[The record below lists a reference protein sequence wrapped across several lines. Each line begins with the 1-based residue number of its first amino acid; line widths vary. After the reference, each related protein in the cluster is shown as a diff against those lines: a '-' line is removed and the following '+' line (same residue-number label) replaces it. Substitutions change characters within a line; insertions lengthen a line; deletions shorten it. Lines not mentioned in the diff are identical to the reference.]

1 MSRKVFE
8 NSAILIVDADKSL
21 GVLFDYLKGYGFE
34 VLVAH
39 DGETVLTI
47 AAKEKPDI
55 ILLDVKI
62 PDLDGFEVCRRLK
75 ASETTEDIPVIF
87 MTSLANTVDKVRGFA
102 LGAVDYVTKPIQAE
116 EVFARVRTHL
126 TIQRLQRNLEEKNVR
141 LEQEI
146 AEREILIAELNAF
159 AHTVAHDLKNPLGVT
174 INYAQLLRGYYDK
187 MSPEDLNQ
195 SLEMIVRNG
204 QKMANIIN
212 ELLLL
217 ASIRKEEVDLRPL
230 DMARTVSEARSR
242 LKFLIEEHQAELII
256 PDEWPLALGYGP
268 WVEEIWTNYL
278 SNAIKYGGRPPR
290 VELGATPRADGM
302 IQFWVRDNGDG
313 LSSEEQ
319 TRLFAP
325 FSRLDQARARGHGLG
340 LSIVHRIVEKLSG
353 AVLVESAGQPGQGSI
368 FSFLLQ
374 ADNGVGA
381 DDGFGE
387 ANHNAAGGNHQPDN

>member
-1 MSRKVFE
+1 MSRRVFE
-8 NSAILIVDADKSL
+8 NDAILIVDADKNL

-47 AAKEKPDI
+47 AETVKPDI

-75 ASETTEDIPVIF
+75 ASETTQDIPVIF

-126 TIQRLQRNLEEKNVR
+126 TIQQLQRNLEEKNVR

-146 AEREILIAELNAF
+146 AEREILIAELDAF

-217 ASIRKEEVDLRPL
+217 ASIRKEEVDLRPI
-230 DMARTVSEARSR
+230 DMARTVAEARSR

-256 PDEWPLALGYGP
+256 PDEWPAALGYGP
-268 WVEEIWTNYL
+268 WVEEIWANYV
-278 SNAIKYGGRPPR
+278 SNAIKYGGQPPR

-313 LSSEEQ
+313 LSLEEQ
-319 TRLFAP
+319 TRLFMP
-325 FSRLDQARARGHGLG
+325 FSRLDQARAKGHGLG

-353 AVLVESAGQPGQGSI
+353 AVSVESEGRPGEGSI

-374 ADNGVGA
+374 ADNGTGTNH
-381 DDGFGE
+381 GLRE
-387 ANHNAAGGNHQPDN
+387 ANHHAAGGNL

>member
-8 NSAILIVDADKSL
+8 NSAVLIVDADKSL

-47 AAKEKPDI
+47 AETAKPDI

-75 ASETTEDIPVIF
+75 ASKTTEDIPVIF

-141 LEQEI
+141 LEREI
-146 AEREILIAELNAF
+146 AEREILIAELDAF

-187 MSPEDLNQ
+187 MSLEDLNQ

-217 ASIRKEEVDLRPL
+217 ASIRKEEVDLRPI

-242 LKFLIEEHQAELII
+242 LTFLIEEHQAELII
-256 PDEWPLALGYGP
+256 PDEWPVALGYGP
-268 WVEEIWTNYL
+268 WVEEIWANYV

-290 VELGATPRADGM
+290 VELGATSRADGM

-313 LSSEEQ
+313 LSLEEQ
-319 TRLFAP
+319 TRLFVP
-325 FSRLDQARARGHGLG
+325 FSRLDQARAKGHGLG

-353 AVLVESAGQPGQGSI
+353 AVSVESGGQSGEGSI

-374 ADNGVGA
+374 A
-381 DDGFGE
+381 
-387 ANHNAAGGNHQPDN
+387 

>member
-8 NSAILIVDADKSL
+8 NSAVLIVDADKSL

-47 AAKEKPDI
+47 AETAKPDI

-75 ASETTEDIPVIF
+75 ASKTTEDIPVIF

-141 LEQEI
+141 LEREI
-146 AEREILIAELNAF
+146 AEREILIAELDAF

-187 MSPEDLNQ
+187 MSLEDLNQ

-217 ASIRKEEVDLRPL
+217 ASIRKEEVDLRPI

-242 LKFLIEEHQAELII
+242 LTFLIEEHQAELII
-256 PDEWPLALGYGP
+256 PDEWPVALGYGP
-268 WVEEIWTNYL
+268 WVEEIWANYV

-290 VELGATPRADGM
+290 VELGATSRADGM

-313 LSSEEQ
+313 LSVEEQ
-319 TRLFAP
+319 TRLFVP
-325 FSRLDQARARGHGLG
+325 FSRLDQARAKGHGLG
-340 LSIVHRIVEKLSG
+340 LSIVHRIVERLSG
-353 AVLVESAGQPGQGSI
+353 AVSVESGGRPGEGSI

-374 ADNGVGA
+374 ADNGAGTNH
-381 DDGFGE
+381 DLRE
-387 ANHNAAGGNHQPDN
+387 ANHHAAGGNL

>member
-1 MSRKVFE
+1 MSRNVFE
-8 NSAILIVDADKSL
+8 NSAILIVDADKKL
-21 GVLFDYLKGYGFE
+21 GVLFDYLKGYGFD

-47 AAKEKPDI
+47 AETARPDI

-75 ASETTEDIPVIF
+75 ASEKTEAIPVIF

-126 TIQRLQRNLEEKNVR
+126 TIQRLQRNLEDKNMR

-146 AEREILIAELNAF
+146 AEREILIAELDAF

-174 INYAQLLRGYYDK
+174 INYGQLLRGYYDK
-187 MSPEDLNQ
+187 MSLEDLNQ

-230 DMARTVSEARSR
+230 DMARTVSEARGR
-242 LKFLIEEHQAELII
+242 LTFLIEEHQAELII
-256 PDEWPLALGYGP
+256 PAEWPVALGYGP
-268 WVEEIWTNYL
+268 WVEEIWANYL

-302 IQFWVRDNGDG
+302 VQFWVRDNGDG
-313 LSSEEQ
+313 LSVEEQ
-319 TRLFAP
+319 TRLFVP

-353 AVLVESAGQPGQGSI
+353 AVAVESEGRPGQGSI

-374 ADNGVGA
+374 AGNGVGA
-381 DDGFGE
+381 NDGLRE
-387 ANHNAAGGNHQPDN
+387 ARTSLL

>member
-8 NSAILIVDADKSL
+8 NSAVLIVDADKSL

-47 AAKEKPDI
+47 AETAKPDI

-75 ASETTEDIPVIF
+75 ASKTTEDIPVIF

-141 LEQEI
+141 LEREI
-146 AEREILIAELNAF
+146 AEREILIAELDAF

-187 MSPEDLNQ
+187 MSLEDLNQ

-217 ASIRKEEVDLRPL
+217 ASIRKEEVDLRPI

-242 LKFLIEEHQAELII
+242 LTFLIEEHQAELII
-256 PDEWPLALGYGP
+256 PDEWPVALGYGP
-268 WVEEIWTNYL
+268 WVEEIWANYV

-290 VELGATPRADGM
+290 VELGATSRADGM

-313 LSSEEQ
+313 LSVEEQ
-319 TRLFAP
+319 TRLFVP
-325 FSRLDQARARGHGLG
+325 FSRLDQARAKGHGLG
-340 LSIVHRIVEKLSG
+340 LSIVDRIVERLSG
-353 AVLVESAGQPGQGSI
+353 AVSVESGGRPGEGSI

-374 ADNGVGA
+374 ADNGAGTNH
-381 DDGFGE
+381 DLRE
-387 ANHNAAGGNHQPDN
+387 ANHHAAGGNL

>member
-1 MSRKVFE
+1 MSRRVFE
-8 NSAILIVDADKSL
+8 NDAILIVDADKNL

-47 AAKEKPDI
+47 AETAKPDI

-126 TIQRLQRNLEEKNVR
+126 TIQQLQRNLEEKNVR

-146 AEREILIAELNAF
+146 AEREILIAELDAF

-217 ASIRKEEVDLRPL
+217 ASIRKEEVDLRPI

-242 LKFLIEEHQAELII
+242 LTFLIEEHQAELII
-256 PDEWPLALGYGP
+256 PDEWPVALGYGP
-268 WVEEIWTNYL
+268 WVEEIWANYV

-290 VELGATPRADGM
+290 VELGATSRTDGM

-313 LSSEEQ
+313 LSLEEQ
-319 TRLFAP
+319 TRLFVP
-325 FSRLDQARARGHGLG
+325 FSRLDQARAKGHGLG

-353 AVLVESAGQPGQGSI
+353 AVSVESGGQPGKGSI

-374 ADNGVGA
+374 ADNGTGA
-381 DDGFGE
+381 NHGSRE
-387 ANHNAAGGNHQPDN
+387 ANHHAAGGNF

>member
-8 NSAILIVDADKSL
+8 NSAILIVDADKNL

-47 AAKEKPDI
+47 AEAAKPDI

-146 AEREILIAELNAF
+146 AEREILIAELDAF
-159 AHTVAHDLKNPLGVT
+159 GHTVAHDLKNPLGVT
-174 INYAQLLRGYYDK
+174 INYAQLLRGYYEK
-187 MSPEDLNQ
+187 MSLEDLNQ
-195 SLEMIVRNG
+195 SLEIIVRNG

-217 ASIRKEEVDLRPL
+217 ASIRKEEVDMRPI

-242 LKFLIEEHQAELII
+242 LTFLIEEHQAELII
-256 PDEWPLALGYGP
+256 PDEWPVALGYGP
-268 WVEEIWTNYL
+268 WVEEIWANYV

-290 VELGATPRADGM
+290 VELGATPRSDGM

-319 TRLFAP
+319 ARLFVP
-325 FSRLDQARARGHGLG
+325 FSRLDQARAKGHGLG
-340 LSIVHRIVEKLSG
+340 LSIVHRIVERLSG
-353 AVLVESAGQPGQGSI
+353 AVSVESGGQPGEGSI

-374 ADNGVGA
+374 ADNGTGTNH
-381 DDGFGE
+381 GLGE
-387 ANHNAAGGNHQPDN
+387 ANHHAAGGNH

>member
-8 NSAILIVDADKSL
+8 NSAVLIVDADKSL

-47 AAKEKPDI
+47 AETAKPDI

-75 ASETTEDIPVIF
+75 ASKTTEDIPVIF

-141 LEQEI
+141 LEREI
-146 AEREILIAELNAF
+146 AEREILIAELDAF

-187 MSPEDLNQ
+187 MSLEDLNQ

-217 ASIRKEEVDLRPL
+217 ASIRKEEVDLRPI

-242 LKFLIEEHQAELII
+242 LTFLIEEHQAELII
-256 PDEWPLALGYGP
+256 PDEWPVALGYGP
-268 WVEEIWTNYL
+268 WVEEIWANYV

-290 VELGATPRADGM
+290 VELGATSRADGM

-313 LSSEEQ
+313 LSLEEQ
-319 TRLFAP
+319 TRLFVP
-325 FSRLDQARARGHGLG
+325 FSRLDQARAKGHGLG
-340 LSIVHRIVEKLSG
+340 LSIVDRIVERLSG
-353 AVLVESAGQPGQGSI
+353 AVSVESGGRPGEGSI

-374 ADNGVGA
+374 ADNGAGTNH
-381 DDGFGE
+381 DLRE
-387 ANHNAAGGNHQPDN
+387 ANHHAAGGNL

>member
-8 NSAILIVDADKSL
+8 NSAVLIVDADKSL

-47 AAKEKPDI
+47 AETAKPDI

-75 ASETTEDIPVIF
+75 ASKTTEDIPVIF

-141 LEQEI
+141 LEREI
-146 AEREILIAELNAF
+146 AEREILIAELDAF

-187 MSPEDLNQ
+187 MSLEDLNQ

-217 ASIRKEEVDLRPL
+217 ASIRKEEVDLRPI

-242 LKFLIEEHQAELII
+242 LTFLIEEHQAELII
-256 PDEWPLALGYGP
+256 PDEWPVALGYGP
-268 WVEEIWTNYL
+268 WVEEIWANYV

-290 VELGATPRADGM
+290 VELGATSRADGM

-313 LSSEEQ
+313 LSLEEQ
-319 TRLFAP
+319 TRLFVP
-325 FSRLDQARARGHGLG
+325 FSRLDQARAKGHGLG
-340 LSIVHRIVEKLSG
+340 LSIVHRIVERLSG
-353 AVLVESAGQPGQGSI
+353 AVSVESGGRPGEGSI

-374 ADNGVGA
+374 ADNGAGTNH
-381 DDGFGE
+381 DLRE
-387 ANHNAAGGNHQPDN
+387 ANHHAAGGNL